1 MAKKKKDTYPPIH
14 RQINAVLRDELKEMY
29 TALSEEKNIL
39 FEMFQS
45 RDQLTDMI
53 AEKRSSIMGLSHNL
67 NEQLQKLEK
76 EYGSGE
82 LDLDK
87 GIYYVNNDQ
96 EE

>member
-14 RQINAVLRDELKEMY
+14 RQINAVLRDELKEVY

-39 FEMFQS
+39 FELFQS

-53 AEKRSSIMGLSHNL
+53 AEKRSSIQGLSANL
-67 NEQLQKLEK
+67 NAELQKLEN

-87 GIYYVNNDQ
+87 GIYFVSNDQ

>member
-14 RQINAVLRDELKEMY
+14 RQINAVLRDELMEMY
-29 TALSEEKNIL
+29 RALSEEKNIL

-53 AEKRSSIMGLSHNL
+53 AEKRSSILGLSSNL